1 MPRRELTI
9 LIPAYNEAQRIAAT
23 LEKVLAYAREHLEG
37 FEIVVVDDGSSDGT
51 GELIQSRFGPE
62 VRVVRRDRRGGKGAA
77 LRSGVAAAKRPWI
90 LFSDADFSIPIQE
103 YEKLWLEAGRAPVV
117 IGSKHAPGSHVE
129 YPALRRFLGSLGQRL
144 ISLLVVSGF
153 DDTQCG
159 FKRYRTD
166 VAQELFRLQRI
177 DGFGFDFEVLFLAR
191 RLGYEVREVP
201 IRCEHKVGG
210 TVRLGTYLRV
220 LSEIAALRW
229 NLLRGRYP
237 PAVLDGERAPGQG

>member
-1 MPRRELTI
+1 MALITVVICSLDGERRIGPCLDA
-9 LIPAYNEAQRIAAT
+9 LAAQEDT
-23 LEKVLAYAREHLEG
+23 G
-37 FEIVVVDDGSSDGT
+37 FEVVVVDDGSTDGT
-51 GELIQSRFGPE
+51 GDLVRGRFGPE
-62 VRVVRRDRRGGKGAA
+62 VRVVRREKRGGKGAA

-103 YEKLWLEAGRAPVV
+103 FEKLWLEAGGAPVV

-129 YPALRRFLGSLGQRL
+129 YPPLRRFLGTLGQRL
-144 ISLLVVSGF
+144 ISLFVVSGF
-153 DDTQCG
+153 HDTQCG
-159 FKRYRTD
+159 FKLYRTD

-191 RLGYEVREVP
+191 RLGHDVREVP
-201 IRCEHKVGG
+201 IHCEHKVGG

-220 LSEIAALRW
+220 LGEIAFLRW

-237 PAVLDGERAPGQG
+237 PAVPAGERARVQG